1 MINRLK
7 KCVSYCQ
14 NYAKAKLAH
23 NALLALLCLSAPPLF
38 ADEVLVAVASN
49 FIKPM
54 KVIAERFEAETG
66 HQAKLAFGSSG
77 KLLAQITHGA
87 PFDVF
92 LSADKDK
99 VTRLIDKD
107 LAVKGSEFI
116 YAKGRLVLWSA
127 KSDAVE
133 SVESIDG
140 TKSTKRIESTEA
152 LRGVLEQGD
161 FDYFAMANPKLAPY
175 GAAAKS
181 VLARLELT
189 ESLKDKVVMG
199 ENIAQTFQF
208 VQTGNAALGFV
219 ALSQIKDLDENKQ
232 GSHWLIPADCY
243 PAIEQYAVT
252 LKTASDN
259 PAASALAEFLKRD
272 DQIALIRSFG
282 YD

>member
-14 NYAKAKLAH
+14 SYAKAKLAH

-99 VTRLIDKD
+99 VTRIIDKG

-133 SVESIDG
+133 S
-140 TKSTKRIESTEA
+140 TESTEA

-189 ESLKDKVVMG
+189 DSLKDKVVMG

-219 ALSQIKDLDENKQ
+219 ALSQIKDLDESEQ
-232 GSHWLIPADCY
+232 GSHWLIPTDCY
-243 PAIEQYAVT
+243 PAIEQYAVI

-259 PAASALAEFLKRD
+259 PAASALTEFLNSDSEKK
-272 DQIALIRSFG
+272 LIRSFG